1 MVISI
6 GAEKS
11 FDKSQHTFLIKRKTK
26 KNLTKV
32 GMEGTNIPQHNK
44 GHLQKNYSLYNMQ
57 C

>member
-11 FDKSQHTFLIKRKTK
+11 FDKSQHPFLIKRKTK
-26 KNLTKV
+26 NLTKV
-32 GMEGTNIPQHNK
+32 GIEGTNISQHNK
-44 GHLQKNYSLYNMQ
+44 GHLQKTYSQYNMQ